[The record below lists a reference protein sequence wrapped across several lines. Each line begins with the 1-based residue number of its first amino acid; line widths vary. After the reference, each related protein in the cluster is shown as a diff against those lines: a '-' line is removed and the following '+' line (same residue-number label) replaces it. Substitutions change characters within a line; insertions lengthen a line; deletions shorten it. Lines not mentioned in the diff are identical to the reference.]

1 MSDEKPKDD
10 ETKNTKTV
18 TVTEDGEFSRDVCSP
33 KKGYPK
39 SNWSEG
45 FSRASHHS

>member
-10 ETKNTKTV
+10 ETKNPK

-39 SNWSEG
+39 STWTEG